1 MALVQ
6 CRDCGIGVST
16 EAPSCPRCGV
26 PQPAVSVVLQ
36 AIDEIDPDTHRWI
49 YEQLMAGVPKAPVV
63 RQLAGGYGM
72 TQRGARDIVG
82 RVEAQALRTVRPPA
96 PARAGPSN
104 NIAPALLSLW
114 IPGLGQLTQ
123 GRVGRGFAMF
133 GGAALLWIILLGWVM
148 HITAAVD
155 AARWDPID

>member
-6 CRDCGIGVST
+6 CRECGIAVSS
-16 EAPSCPRCGV
+16 EAPACVRCGV
-26 PQPAVSVVLQ
+26 PQPGGVSAPVPIYGL
-36 AIDEIDPDTHRWI
+36 DPDTHRWL
-49 YEQLMAGVPKAPVV
+49 YEQLLNGVPRAPLVE
-63 RQLAGGYGM
+63 QLVDMWGI
-72 TQRGARDIVG
+72 TRSGAREIVSQ
-82 RVEAQALRTVRPPA
+82 VESQALAAVTPGT
-96 PARAGPSN
+96 PARKSGG

-133 GGAALLWIILLGWVM
+133 GATALLWVILLGWIM
-148 HITAAVD
+148 HLTAAVD